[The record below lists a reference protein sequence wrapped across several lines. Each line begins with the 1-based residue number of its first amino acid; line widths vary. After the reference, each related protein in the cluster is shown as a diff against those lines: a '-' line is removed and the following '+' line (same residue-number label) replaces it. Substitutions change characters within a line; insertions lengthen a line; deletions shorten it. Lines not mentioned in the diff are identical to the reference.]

1 MEMLNVRYEPDRFGV
16 ARVFAQPACHRL
28 RCSHAADGEGGAQ
41 EHDDDHDHDHL
52 HFSHPLVTESPTP
65 DTKIRFDYLAV
76 RTTGAT
82 DERETD
88 LRLEGEYAFTDAV
101 SLAVV
106 APYVFRTLPG
116 GTKLNA
122 LGSLE
127 LSLKA
132 ASLRFAEQGIL
143 IGGGL
148 SAALP
153 TGSDTKGIG
162 SGHMIELA
170 PFADIGY
177 KRDALEL
184 VGLATY
190 STTVRR
196 RPGDEAERTL
206 SFDASALYHIRPR
219 LEGLFEISTSR
230 ALVGAESGIQET
242 FIAPG
247 SKSILFRFGSSCS
260 VRASSW
266 GQGPCVTLV
275 RCCCPVFIIF
285 DRMT

>member
-1 MEMLNVRYEPDRFGV
+1 MSSTSLVGSGLRASLRSLLAIVCVALMLPM
-16 ARVFAQPACHRL
+16 AK
-28 RCSHAADGEGGAQ
+28 GGAQ

-76 RTTGAT
+76 RTTGAA

-177 KRDALEL
+177 KRDALEF

-206 SFDASALYHIRPR
+206 SFNASALCHIRPR

-230 ALVGAESGIQET
+230 ALIGAESGIQDT
-242 FIAPG
+242 FVAPG
-247 SKSILFRFGSSCS
+247 IKVYPFPIRQLMFGASVEFGTGS
-260 VRASSW
+260 VRDTRALLLS
-266 GQGPCVTLV
+266 G
-275 RCCCPVFIIF
+275 FYHF
-285 DRMT
+285 

>member
-1 MEMLNVRYEPDRFGV
+1 MPSTSLVRPG
-16 ARVFAQPACHRL
+16 ARPL
-28 RCSHAADGEGGAQ
+28 SRCLLVVVCAAFILPITRVRAQ
-41 EHDDDHDHDHL
+41 EHDEDHDHDHL

-88 LRLEGEYAFTDAV
+88 LRLEGEYAFTHAV

-148 SAALP
+148 SMALP
-153 TGSDTKGIG
+153 TGSDAKGIG
-162 SGHMIELA
+162 SGHIVELA
-170 PFADIGY
+170 PFADLGY

-184 VGLATY
+184 VALTTY

-196 RPGDEAERTL
+196 HPGEKAERTL
-206 SFDASALYHIRPR
+206 SFDASALYHIQPR
-219 LEGLFEISTSR
+219 LEGLFEVSTSR
-230 ALVGAESGIQET
+230 ALSGIESGTQQT

-247 SKSILFRFGSSCS
+247 IKVYPFPIRQLMFGASVELGTGS
-260 VRASSW
+260 VRDTRALLLS
-266 GQGPCVTLV
+266 G
-275 RCCCPVFIIF
+275 FYHF
-285 DRMT
+285 